1 MFELLRLNF
10 GIGVTKEDETPVH
23 DFFSKASIKR
33 DCERRLAKYANKP
46 NYKYRIAVKKLKQ
59 NIWQASATLKWEDN
73 SRQIEKFL
81 YKEQAESIECY
92 RLT

>member
-1 MFELLRLNF
+1 MFELLRLNL
-10 GIGVTKEDETPVH
+10 GIGVTKEDETSVH

-46 NYKYRIAVKKLKQ
+46 NYKYRIEVKKLKQ
-59 NIWQASATLKWEDN
+59 NIWQASATLKWDN
-73 SRQIEKFL
+73 DVRQREKFL

>member
-1 MFELLRLNF
+1 MFEVLRLNL
-10 GIGVTKEDETPVH
+10 GVGVTKEDETSVH

-33 DCERRLAKYANKP
+33 DCERRLAKYAKQS
-46 NYKYRIAVKKLKQ
+46 NYKYRIDVKKLKH